1 MNSDVVLVTGASGC
15 LGRAVVARAPE
26 RWSQRLWTPSHTELD
41 LLQPDTWPVSRL
53 RQVGGVIHLAALVH
67 DRSHADPAT
76 IRRANTNATWRL
88 LEHASGR
95 PFVFASS
102 FSVYPSGVAGWLDEN
117 SPVGPSNVY
126 GMSKLEAER
135 EVLSVGGVVLRFPI
149 CYGPGDRGNV
159 SRLIKTIP
167 RVSPIFP
174 GNPSAERPILGSC
187 NAADALWLAFSRAE
201 GAGRL
206 FLIADAPATSLGTLI
221 QEICRLVGRPV
232 PRVLLPRV
240 CWSAG
245 AGALAVAER
254 LMPSLPLPRSSAVS
268 NLYRSVRVRLDRAG
282 EILGY
287 QASTSLSAGLA
298 AQLAAESGSS
308 E

>member
-1 MNSDVVLVTGASGC
+1 MSRAEILVTGASGC
-15 LGRAVVARAPE
+15 LGRAVLRQARPKW
-26 RWSQRLWTPSHTELD
+26 RNCLWTPSHTELD

-67 DRSHADPAT
+67 DRSPADPAT
-76 IRRANTNATWRL
+76 IRRANTGATRRL
-88 LEHASGR
+88 LEHAGGK

-102 FSVYPSGVAGWLDEN
+102 FSVYPAGVAGWLDEV

-126 GMSKLEAER
+126 GTSKLEAER
-135 EVLSVGGVVLRFPI
+135 EVLYVGGVVLRFPI

-159 SRLIKTIP
+159 SRLIKAIP
-167 RVSPIFP
+167 RVSPVFP
-174 GNPSAERPILGSC
+174 GNPSAERPILGSY
-187 NAADALWLAFSRAE
+187 NAADAIWLAFSRAE
-201 GAGRL
+201 AAGRL
-206 FLIADAPATSLGTLI
+206 FLIADAPATSLGTLV

-232 PRVLLPRV
+232 PRVVLPRV

-245 AGALAVAER
+245 AEALAVAER
-254 LMPSLPLPRSSAVS
+254 LIPSLPLPRSSAVS
-268 NLYRSVRVRLDRAG
+268 NLYCSVRVRLDRAG
-282 EILGY
+282 DVLGY